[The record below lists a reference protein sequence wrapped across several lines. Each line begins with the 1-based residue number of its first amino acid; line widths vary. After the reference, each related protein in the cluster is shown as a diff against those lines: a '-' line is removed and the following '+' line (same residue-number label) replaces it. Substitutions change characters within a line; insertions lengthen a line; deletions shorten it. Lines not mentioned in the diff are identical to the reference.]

1 MVMFYSKL
9 LNYQRVNLHFPMV
22 FPWFSYG
29 FPIKT
34 SIFLWFFQWGEIV
47 EFSTRYTSPKFR
59 DLDMDVAKEH
69 AKADSNGGGLKHY
82 EKLYPLVI

>member
-1 MVMFYSKL
+1 
-9 LNYQRVNLHFPMV
+9 MV

-34 SIFLWFFQWGEIV
+34 SIFLWFFHEKMVIFQWGEIV
-47 EFSTRYTSPKFR
+47 GFSTRYTSPKFC

-69 AKADSNGGGLKHY
+69 AKVDSNGGGLKHY